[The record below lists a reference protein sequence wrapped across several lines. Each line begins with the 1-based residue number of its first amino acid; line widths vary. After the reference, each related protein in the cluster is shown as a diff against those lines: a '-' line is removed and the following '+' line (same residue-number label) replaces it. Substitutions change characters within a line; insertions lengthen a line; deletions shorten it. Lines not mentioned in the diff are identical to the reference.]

1 MRIDA
6 ASLIA
11 PKPELLELVKDL
23 AVGEIIKGRII
34 ESLEDSVS
42 VRTGSGLIFT
52 AALQKGVELQKGAFV
67 ELVVKD
73 IYDGKIYAEIKQD
86 SIPTDFD
93 AKVGQVLKESGF
105 PVNEKTMQAVKMLF
119 NYNLPLNKES
129 ISDIVSLQSNISSLN
144 RNEEGKVG
152 LLFSG
157 LDIKNTAV
165 EVLNKAA
172 LLAEP
177 EIAKILKQS
186 EVVQTA
192 DKEAV
197 AGEVPE
203 DNSLGESAGN
213 SSRDAAGINSR
224 ETVLLQSEK
233 NSPIRPE
240 VKAEIQESNFP
251 QTEEKSSRILRMLDR
266 LGVKAEGKVKEFV
279 LHAEKLLHELGST
292 DPEALA
298 FLMSKEMEITPGNI
312 ALLFKHKNNKDKIS
326 EFLDKLQKQLDG
338 NDNPELKD
346 IRESIRKVFLEPAL
360 IKDKEEVREQYR
372 QLIKLVDRLEKF
384 LNHNNINSA
393 DIRDTL
399 SNLSDN
405 IDFIKHINQFTNY
418 LQFPLLMNG
427 NAGNAKLYVFKEGKR
442 GTKIDPKN
450 ATVLLSLDLKNTGHL
465 ECLIAVQGKSIGITF
480 RTEDLETGEI
490 IRGQIDELRSSLEAK
505 GYSLNRAKVIN
516 LEEPFNLLKLEAM
529 TNEYNRDR
537 MHFDER
543 I

>member
-529 TNEYNRDR
+529 TNEYNKDR

>member
-11 PKPELLELVKDL
+11 PKPELLELVKNL
-23 AVGEIIKGRII
+23 AVGDIIKGRII
-34 ESLEDSVS
+34 ELLEDSVS
-42 VRTGSGLIFT
+42 VRTGSGLIFA

-86 SIPTDFD
+86 SIPNDFD

-129 ISDIVSLQSNISSLN
+129 ISNIVSLQSNISSLN

-197 AGEVPE
+197 AGEV
-203 DNSLGESAGN
+203 
-213 SSRDAAGINSR
+213 
-224 ETVLLQSEK
+224 
-233 NSPIRPE
+233 PE

-384 LNHNNINSA
+384 LNHNNLNSA

-418 LQFPLLMNG
+418 LQFPILMNG

-529 TNEYNRDR
+529 TNEYNKDR